1 MRSLFAG
8 AVFGT
13 LVLASAPPTFAAVN
27 RAIAPVPASAGVAI
41 DIHLPLQRSP
51 DLDALIALQ
60 GDTNSPYYHHY
71 LTPAQFRASYGPSAT
86 NVARATA
93 ILRGYGLSVVGTET
107 ETLHV
112 RGTSANVERALGT
125 HLATMRDNLGRTSIG
140 PITRLTVP
148 TALAALGATV
158 VGLAP
163 HTSPQPLSRRT
174 ALALPQNRYSPTGGY
189 WFDDLKQAY
198 SYPSYGV
205 ANGKG
210 VTIATVGL
218 SDYSTDDALAYF
230 QHEKVGPGLLAP
242 TPKLGRIL
250 LPGAS
255 PFDPTQGISDEAD
268 LDIQQSAG
276 SAPGATVIGVDTGSV
291 GGSDPFYAAYRYLV
305 ESNVADIVSTSYGQ
319 CELYYTA
326 AYNGGTDFTGNLRAF
341 HDLFRQGN
349 AEGITFV
356 FSSGDGSGLDC
367 YPVAYFGPGTGKT
380 YGAIPGAGIWV
391 DDPNATG
398 VGGTNLITKSV
409 AGSLSSK
416 YVSENEIGDRIDTPL
431 DFFGTGNRIS
441 GALWG
446 SGGGVSTLFAKPG
459 FQRLVN
465 TGSATQRTVP
475 DVSMHMGGCPFYG
488 PGVVV
493 ACNAGRDSYDL
504 AVIGGSLA
512 GLIGTSASAPEFA
525 GLLAV
530 KESLTHTRFG
540 NVNNDLYNLAARQA
554 KTGQAFFHQG
564 QNAYNGVTL
573 IEKGQ
578 LGYNTIVG
586 VGTPIAQNYLYLP
599 LALPAGD
606 PQTPSNP

>member
-1 MRSLFAG
+1 MRSLLI
-8 AVFGT
+8 GT
-13 LVLASAPPTFAAVN
+13 AFSALLLASATPAFAAVDS
-27 RAIAPVPASAGVAI
+27 AAVSAGAGVVF
-41 DIHLPLQRSP
+41 DVHLPLQRAA

-60 GDTNSPYYHHY
+60 GDPTSPYFHHF
-71 LTPAQFRASYGPSAT
+71 LTPAQFRASFGPSSAT
-86 NVARATA
+86 VERASA
-93 ILRGYGLSVVGTET
+93 ILRGYGLSVVGAKTES
-107 ETLHV
+107 LHV
-112 RGTSANVERALGT
+112 RGTAQSVERAFGT
-125 HLATMRDNLGRTSIG
+125 HLATTRDAQGHTSIATT
-140 PITRLTVP
+140 TRVSVP
-148 TALAALGATV
+148 TELASLGATV
-158 VGLAP
+158 IGL
-163 HTSPQPLSRRT
+163 SQRIKPQPLVRRS
-174 ALALPQNRYSPTGGY
+174 ALARPENRYSPLGSY

-198 SYPSYGV
+198 DYPSYGV

-218 SDYSTDDALAYF
+218 SDYSTDDALLYF
-230 QHEKVGPGLLAP
+230 QHEKLGPNLLAP

-255 PFDPTQGISDEAD
+255 PFDPNAGVSDEAN
-268 LDIQQSAG
+268 LDVQQSAG
-276 SAPGATVIGVDTGSV
+276 SAPGATVIGVDTGYV
-291 GGSDPFYAAYRYLV
+291 GNGDAFYQAYAYLDD
-305 ESNVADIVSTSYGQ
+305 SNVADIVSTSYGQ

-326 AYNGGTDFTGNLRAF
+326 AYNGGTDYTGALLAY

-349 AEGITFV
+349 AQGITFI

-367 YPVAYFGPGTGKT
+367 YPLAYFGPGTGKT

-398 VGGTNLITKSV
+398 VGGTNLVTTST
-409 AGSLSSK
+409 AGSLTSK

-431 DFFGTGNRIS
+431 DFYGTGNMIS

-446 SGGGVSTLFAKPG
+446 SGGGVSTIFKKPG
-459 FQRLVN
+459 FQRLVA

-493 ACNAGRDSYDL
+493 ACSPGRDSSDIA
-504 AVIGGSLA
+504 AVGGNFY
-512 GLIGTSASAPEFA
+512 GFIGTSASAPEFA

-530 KESLTHTRFG
+530 KESVTHTRYG
-540 NVNNDLYNLAARQA
+540 NANNDIYTLAARQA
-554 KTGQAFFHQG
+554 RTGQAFFHQG
-564 QNAYNGVTL
+564 QNAYNGVVR
-573 IEKGQ
+573 ISKGQ

-599 LALPAGD
+599 LAIPAGD
-606 PQTPSNP
+606 PQTATNP